1 MDLSKPVNERI
12 VSLKVLCRECDI
24 PSYENIEMEKY
35 YRIAINS
42 FLVSGG
48 DGFAVISEN
57 IRNLTVGEVDINIFS
72 RYVQKYSP
80 IITGINDRITIIGT
94 LKYYKLGL

>member
-1 MDLSKPVNERI
+1 MDLSQPVNERI

-24 PSYENIEMEKY
+24 PTYENIEMEEY

-48 DGFAVISEN
+48 DGYAIISEN
-57 IRNLTVGEVDINIFS
+57 IRNHNVGEVDIDVFS
-72 RYVQKYSP
+72 RYMQKYSP
-80 IITGINDRITIIGT
+80 IITGINDRITIIGP
-94 LKYYKLGL
+94 LKYYQLGL